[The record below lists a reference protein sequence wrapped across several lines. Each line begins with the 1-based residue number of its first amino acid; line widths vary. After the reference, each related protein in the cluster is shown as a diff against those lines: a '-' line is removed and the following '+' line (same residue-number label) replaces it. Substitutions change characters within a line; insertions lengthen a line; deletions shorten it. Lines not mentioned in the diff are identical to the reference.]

1 MGAFSKRQ
9 LVSELIDRTELIIS
23 NTQSFRR
30 LTNGQLTVRAAP
42 GKWSIAEIFEHLNLT
57 HRTYISPV
65 IPKISN
71 EPETQSAI
79 YKSSWL
85 GDFIYQQTMPRA
97 DGTILKLKARK
108 LLRPQNNPL
117 DGHDV
122 LKRFLQQQDIIYDIL
137 QHASTKDLQHIKMP
151 FSFTH
156 LLKLR
161 LGDQLRYLIAH
172 NERHM
177 LQAQRVMGVVS
188 GE

>member
-57 HRTYISPV
+57 HSKYISPV

-71 EPETQSAI
+71 EPETRSAI

-85 GDFIYQQTMPRA
+85 GDFIYGQTMPIRT
-97 DGTILKLKARK
+97 GTPRV
-108 LLRPQNNPL
+108 RTERSRSSPEN
-117 DGHDV
+117 
-122 LKRFLQQQDIIYDIL
+122 
-137 QHASTKDLQHIKMP
+137 HAW
-151 FSFTH
+151 
-156 LLKLR
+156 
-161 LGDQLRYLIAH
+161 
-172 NERHM
+172 
-177 LQAQRVMGVVS
+177 
-188 GE
+188 